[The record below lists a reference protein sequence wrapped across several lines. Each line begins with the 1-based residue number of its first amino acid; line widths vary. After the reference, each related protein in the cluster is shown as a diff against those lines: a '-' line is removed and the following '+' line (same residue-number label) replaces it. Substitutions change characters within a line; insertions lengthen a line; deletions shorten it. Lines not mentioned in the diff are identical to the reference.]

1 MNASEDAGA
10 ADLALARAALDALGA
25 HRDLLEAVGTGNVG
39 WGKAPAA
46 DMSGD
51 VVAASSSCVVSEGAS
66 LGRLLR
72 EVQAMVAGASEAAAV
87 HQRRMQSLESELD
100 TLRFQVASAAPPAG
114 AGAGAS
120 PVVGHG
126 QRDGGNGPEAG
137 CEVRLTELP
146 ARGGASELAA

>member
-1 MNASEDAGA
+1 MHASEDAGA

-25 HRDLLEAVGTGNVG
+25 HRDLLEAVGAGNVG
-39 WGKAPAA
+39 WGKEAAA
-46 DMSGD
+46 DVPGD
-51 VVAASSSCVVSEGAS
+51 VVSGPSSCVVSEGAS

-72 EVQAMVAGASEAAAV
+72 EVQAMVAGASEAAAT
-87 HQRRMQSLESELD
+87 HRRRMQSLESELD

-137 CEVRLTELP
+137 GEVRLALNPETP
-146 ARGGASELAA
+146 N